1 MNEIITTLRDFIKS
15 EDIVTIDNTIFR
27 FHYKGGVAF
36 LLFSFIL
43 TSKQHFGEPI
53 YCLGDERANIDAIN
67 SYCWIHSTFTIY
79 KRFTGKNYYYY
90 LIYRIYIGS
99 QAGFRHSK

>member
-27 FHYKGGVAF
+27 LHYKGGVAF

-67 SYCWIHSTFTIY
+67 SYCWIHSTFTVY
-79 KRFTGKNYYYY
+79 KRISGKNYVIFNKYNYNV
-90 LIYRIYIGS
+90 RET
-99 QAGFRHSK
+99 A